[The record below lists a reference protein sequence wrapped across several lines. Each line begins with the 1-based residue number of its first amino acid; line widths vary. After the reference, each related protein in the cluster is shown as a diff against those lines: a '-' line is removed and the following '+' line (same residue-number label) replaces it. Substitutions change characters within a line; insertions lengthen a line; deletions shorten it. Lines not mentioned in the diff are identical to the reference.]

1 MTKKLRIR
9 EKAHGNLRR
18 DQVRAL
24 TCKNVVLLRA
34 CALECYFLGNDV
46 RKANSPWMVLCVF
59 VCVWHWIC

>member
-1 MTKKLRIR
+1 MEIDDKEAENQRKGSRSDLRR
-9 EKAHGNLRR
+9 AR

-46 RKANSPWMVLCVF
+46 RKAN
-59 VCVWHWIC
+59 

>member
-1 MTKKLRIR
+1 MTKKLRIK
-9 EKAHGNLRR
+9 EKAHGSDLRR

-46 RKANSPWMVLCVF
+46 RKAN
-59 VCVWHWIC
+59 